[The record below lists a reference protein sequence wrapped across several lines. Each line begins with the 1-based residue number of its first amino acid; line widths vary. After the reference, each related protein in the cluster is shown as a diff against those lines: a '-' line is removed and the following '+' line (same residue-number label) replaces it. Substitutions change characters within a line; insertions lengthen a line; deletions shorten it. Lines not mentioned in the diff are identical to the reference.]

1 MKKIVS
7 YIYSHTPPKL
17 KLALGKSKLLKP
29 LRDFAFRKNDSYRE
43 LKTVVKKK
51 YKGHSVNFKFYAS
64 IQVATKASTKG
75 IENTLLK
82 NSIYILNK
90 TKPNRNK
97 DLKIFDI
104 GANFGFLSLVWAST
118 VASKGK
124 VYSFEPHKEVYKSFL
139 KSITANKLRETI
151 YVENC
156 AVGNANKEV
165 EINMNSASSNML
177 QTSSAYKSNP
187 SARINMITIDYYI
200 EKNEIN
206 DCDLIKIDVD
216 GIELDIL
223 KGAKHSIQSFK
234 PIVIVELNGEKE
246 IIDFMQ
252 NLGYKVLDMKLK
264 PYKNESPLPPNAF
277 FVPTNQF
284 VH

>member
-1 MKKIVS
+1 
-7 YIYSHTPPKL
+7 
-17 KLALGKSKLLKP
+17 
-29 LRDFAFRKNDSYRE
+29 
-43 LKTVVKKK
+43 
-51 YKGHSVNFKFYAS
+51 
-64 IQVATKASTKG
+64 
-75 IENTLLK
+75 
-82 NSIYILNK
+82 
-90 TKPNRNK
+90 
-97 DLKIFDI
+97 
-104 GANFGFLSLVWAST
+104 
-118 VASKGK
+118 
-124 VYSFEPHKEVYKSFL
+124 
-139 KSITANKLRETI
+139 
-151 YVENC
+151 
-156 AVGNANKEV
+156 
-165 EINMNSASSNML
+165 MNSASSNML